1 MADQALFDR
10 LRDLVVELKA
20 DETRAAAEEALER
33 GASPQD
39 IISLG
44 LSKGMEIV
52 GERFER
58 REYFLPEL
66 MFSARVMKS
75 VLELLRPLL
84 AQGADE
90 SATNIVLG
98 TVQGDVHYIGKN
110 IVGAVLEGD
119 GYTVFDLGEDIPPEE
134 FVKKAVEVDAGIVA
148 ISALISTAVSKMAE
162 TIALLKENNVSARI
176 IVGGAAVTSGSVE
189 NLGADAFGADAWAA
203 LREVRRLIGEG
214 GQS

>member
-33 GASPQD
+33 GVSPQD

-90 SATNIVLG
+90 SATKIVLG
-98 TVQGDVHYIGKN
+98 TVQGDMHYIGKN

-119 GYTVFDLGEDIPPEE
+119 GYTVFDLGEDVPPEE
-134 FVKKAVEVDAGIVA
+134 FVKKAVEVDADVVG
-148 ISALISTAVSKMAE
+148 ISALISVAVSKMAE
-162 TIALLKENNVSARI
+162 TIAVLKENNVSARI
-176 IVGGAAVTSGSVE
+176 IVGGAAVTGGSAE
-189 NLGADAFGADAWAA
+189 NLGADAYGADAWAA
-203 LREVRRLIGEG
+203 LRQVRRLIKEEG
-214 GQS
+214 

>member
-119 GYTVFDLGEDIPPEE
+119 GYTVFDLGEDVPPEE
-134 FVKKAVEVDAGIVA
+134 FVKKAVEVDADVVGV
-148 ISALISTAVSKMAE
+148 SALISAAVSKMAE
-162 TIALLKENNVSARI
+162 TIAVLKENNVSARI
-176 IVGGAAVTSGSVE
+176 IVGGAAVTSGSAE
-189 NLGADAFGADAWAA
+189 NLGADAYGADAWAA
-203 LREVRRLIGEG
+203 LRQVRRLIKEG
-214 GQS
+214 G

>member
-119 GYTVFDLGEDIPPEE
+119 GYTVFDLGEDVPPEE
-134 FVKKAVEVDAGIVA
+134 FVKKAVEVDADVVGV
-148 ISALISTAVSKMAE
+148 SALISAAVSKMAE
-162 TIALLKENNVSARI
+162 TIAVLKENNVSARI
-176 IVGGAAVTSGSVE
+176 IVGGAAVTSVSAE
-189 NLGADAFGADAWAA
+189 NLGADAYGADAWAA
-203 LREVRRLIGEG
+203 LRQVRRLIKEG
-214 GQS
+214 G

>member
-119 GYTVFDLGEDIPPEE
+119 GYTVFDLGEDVPPEE
-134 FVKKAVEVDAGIVA
+134 FVKKAVEVDADVVGV
-148 ISALISTAVSKMAE
+148 SALISAAVSKMAE
-162 TIALLKENNVSARI
+162 TIAVLKENNVSARI
-176 IVGGAAVTSGSVE
+176 IVGGAAVTSVSPE
-189 NLGADAFGADAWAA
+189 HLGADAYGADAWAA
-203 LREVRRLIGEG
+203 LRQVRRLIKEG
-214 GQS
+214 G

>member
-33 GASPQD
+33 GVSPQD

-75 VLELLRPLL
+75 VLDLLRPLL

-90 SATNIVLG
+90 SATKIVLG
-98 TVQGDVHYIGKN
+98 TVQGDMHYIGKN

-119 GYTVFDLGEDIPPEE
+119 GYTVFDLGEDVPPEK
-134 FVKKAVEVDAGIVA
+134 FVKKAVEVDADVVG
-148 ISALISTAVSKMAE
+148 ISALISAAVSKMAE
-162 TIALLKENNVSARI
+162 TIAVFKENNVSARI
-176 IVGGAAVTSGSVE
+176 IVGGAAVTSGSAE
-189 NLGADAFGADAWAA
+189 NLGADAYGADAWAA
-203 LREVRRLIGEG
+203 LRQVRRLIKEG
-214 GQS
+214 G

>member
-33 GASPQD
+33 GVSPQD

-75 VLELLRPLL
+75 VLDLLRPLL

-90 SATNIVLG
+90 SATKIVLG
-98 TVQGDVHYIGKN
+98 TVQGDMHYIGKN

-119 GYTVFDLGEDIPPEE
+119 GYTVFDLGEDVPPEE
-134 FVKKAVEVDAGIVA
+134 FVKKAVEVDADVVG
-148 ISALISTAVSKMAE
+148 ISALISVAVSKMAE
-162 TIALLKENNVSARI
+162 TIAVFKENNVSARI
-176 IVGGAAVTSGSVE
+176 IVGGAAVTSGSAE
-189 NLGADAFGADAWAA
+189 NLGADAYGADAWAA
-203 LREVRRLIGEG
+203 LRQVRRLIKEG
-214 GQS
+214 G

>member
-33 GASPQD
+33 GVSPQD

-75 VLELLRPLL
+75 VLDLLRPLL

-90 SATNIVLG
+90 SATKIVLG
-98 TVQGDVHYIGKN
+98 TVQGDMHYIGKN

-119 GYTVFDLGEDIPPEE
+119 GYTVFDLGEDVPPEK
-134 FVKKAVEVDAGIVA
+134 FVKKAVEVDADVVG
-148 ISALISTAVSKMAE
+148 ISALISVAVSKMAE
-162 TIALLKENNVSARI
+162 TIAVFKENNVSARI
-176 IVGGAAVTSGSVE
+176 IVGGAAVTSGSAE
-189 NLGADAFGADAWAA
+189 NLGADAYGADAWAA
-203 LREVRRLIGEG
+203 LRQVRRLIKEG
-214 GQS
+214 G

>member
-75 VLELLRPLL
+75 VLDLLRPLL

-119 GYTVFDLGEDIPPEE
+119 GYTVFDLGEDVPPEE
-134 FVKKAVEVDAGIVA
+134 FVKKAVEVDADVVGV
-148 ISALISTAVSKMAE
+148 SALISAAVSKMAE
-162 TIALLKENNVSARI
+162 TIAVLKENNVSARI
-176 IVGGAAVTSGSVE
+176 IVGGAAVTSGSAE
-189 NLGADAFGADAWAA
+189 NLGADAYGADAWAA
-203 LREVRRLIGEG
+203 LRQVRRLIKEG
-214 GQS
+214 G

>member
-33 GASPQD
+33 GVSPQD

-75 VLELLRPLL
+75 VLDLLRPLL

-90 SATNIVLG
+90 SANKIVLG
-98 TVQGDVHYIGKN
+98 TVQGDMHYIGKN

-119 GYTVFDLGEDIPPEE
+119 GYTVFDLGEDVPPEK
-134 FVKKAVEVDAGIVA
+134 FVKKAVEVDADVVG
-148 ISALISTAVSKMAE
+148 ISALISVAVSKMAE
-162 TIALLKENNVSARI
+162 TIAVFKENNVSARI
-176 IVGGAAVTSGSVE
+176 IVGGAAVTSGSAE
-189 NLGADAFGADAWAA
+189 NLGADAYGADAWAA
-203 LREVRRLIGEG
+203 LRQVRRLIKEG
-214 GQS
+214 G

>member
-1 MADQALFDR
+1 MANQALFDR

-119 GYTVFDLGEDIPPEE
+119 GYTVFDLGEDVPPEE
-134 FVKKAVEVDAGIVA
+134 FVKKAVEVDADVVGV
-148 ISALISTAVSKMAE
+148 SALISAAVSKMAE
-162 TIALLKENNVSARI
+162 TIAVLKENNVSARI
-176 IVGGAAVTSGSVE
+176 IVGGAAVTSGSAE
-189 NLGADAFGADAWAA
+189 NLGADAYGADAWAA
-203 LREVRRLIGEG
+203 LRQVRRLIKEG
-214 GQS
+214 G

>member
-33 GASPQD
+33 GVSPQD

-75 VLELLRPLL
+75 VLDLLRPLL

-90 SATNIVLG
+90 SANKIVLG
-98 TVQGDVHYIGKN
+98 TVQGDMHYIGKN

-119 GYTVFDLGEDIPPEE
+119 GYTVFDLGEDVPPEK
-134 FVKKAVEVDAGIVA
+134 FVKKAVEVDADVVG
-148 ISALISTAVSKMAE
+148 ISALISAAVSKMAE
-162 TIALLKENNVSARI
+162 TIAVFKENNVSARI
-176 IVGGAAVTSGSVE
+176 IVGGAAVTSGSAE
-189 NLGADAFGADAWAA
+189 NLGADAYGADAWAA
-203 LREVRRLIGEG
+203 LRQVRRLIKEG
-214 GQS
+214 G

>member
-33 GASPQD
+33 GVSPQD

-119 GYTVFDLGEDIPPEE
+119 GYTVFDLGEDVPPEE
-134 FVKKAVEVDAGIVA
+134 FVKKAVEVDADVVGV
-148 ISALISTAVSKMAE
+148 SALISAAVSKMAE
-162 TIALLKENNVSARI
+162 TIAVLKENNVSARI
-176 IVGGAAVTSGSVE
+176 IVGGAAVTSVSAE
-189 NLGADAFGADAWAA
+189 NLGADAYGADAWAA
-203 LREVRRLIGEG
+203 LRQVRRLIKEG
-214 GQS
+214 G

>member
-33 GASPQD
+33 GVSPQD

-75 VLELLRPLL
+75 VLDLLRPLL

-90 SATNIVLG
+90 SANKIVLG
-98 TVQGDVHYIGKN
+98 TVQGDMHYIGKN

-119 GYTVFDLGEDIPPEE
+119 GYTVFDLGEDVPPEE
-134 FVKKAVEVDAGIVA
+134 FVKKAVEVDADVVG
-148 ISALISTAVSKMAE
+148 ISALISAAVSKMAE
-162 TIALLKENNVSARI
+162 TIAVLKENNVSARI
-176 IVGGAAVTSGSVE
+176 IVGGAAVTSGSAE
-189 NLGADAFGADAWAA
+189 NLGADAYGADAWAA
-203 LREVRRLIGEG
+203 LRQVRRLIKEG
-214 GQS
+214 G

>member
-33 GASPQD
+33 GVSPQD

-75 VLELLRPLL
+75 VLDLLRPLL

-90 SATNIVLG
+90 SATKIVLG
-98 TVQGDVHYIGKN
+98 TVQGDMHYIGKN

-119 GYTVFDLGEDIPPEE
+119 GYTVFDLGEDVPPEK
-134 FVKKAVEVDAGIVA
+134 FVKKAVEVDADVVG
-148 ISALISTAVSKMAE
+148 ISALISAAVSKKAE
-162 TIALLKENNVSARI
+162 TIAVFKENNVSARI
-176 IVGGAAVTSGSVE
+176 IVGGAAVTSVSAE
-189 NLGADAFGADAWAA
+189 NLGADAYGADAWAA
-203 LREVRRLIGEG
+203 LRQVRRLIKEG
-214 GQS
+214 G

>member
-1 MADQALFDR
+1 MANQALFDR

-119 GYTVFDLGEDIPPEE
+119 GYTVFDLGEDVPPEE
-134 FVKKAVEVDAGIVA
+134 FVKKAVEVDADVVGV
-148 ISALISTAVSKMAE
+148 SALISAAVSKMAE
-162 TIALLKENNVSARI
+162 TIAVLKENNVSARI
-176 IVGGAAVTSGSVE
+176 IVGGAAVTSVSAE
-189 NLGADAFGADAWAA
+189 NLGADAYGADAWAA
-203 LREVRRLIGEG
+203 LRQVRRLIKEG
-214 GQS
+214 G